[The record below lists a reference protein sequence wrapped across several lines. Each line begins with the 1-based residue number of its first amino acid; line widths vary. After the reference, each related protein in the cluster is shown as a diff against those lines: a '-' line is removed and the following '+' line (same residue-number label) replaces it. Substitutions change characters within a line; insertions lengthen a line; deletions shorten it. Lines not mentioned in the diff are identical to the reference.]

1 MKRIILT
8 FLIFTIGFVYA
19 QDKKEMKYNF
29 KIATDA
35 PDGSSWIMAFKDID
49 KEIKKVSNGEAG
61 LTLYPA
67 SLMGNQSDVIK
78 KMKLGQLNGA
88 GLSSGGV
95 QLIYKDFAIMGFPL
109 IFNDYKEY
117 DYAVTKMDKFYK
129 EEIEKQ
135 GFVLM
140 AWTEVGIIYV
150 FSKKKVNSVETL
162 ASSKPIIMEGDVVSK
177 ALYDEINIKP
187 IPLQMA
193 DILTSLQT
201 GQVDTIFS
209 STYGLIV
216 TQWFTKVNYMADF
229 PITFMIG
236 AVVLEKSMFDSMPKE
251 YQTALTKSFNENFKK
266 LSLKVRKDNDNARI
280 SLEKYGIK
288 PLNVNDKDKQKFY
301 EVVEK
306 THDKLTEKDYSRD
319 ILNKIKATVKEYRSQ
334 KK

>member
-1 MKRIILT
+1 MKKFVLFVFMMVLT
-8 FLIFTIGFVYA
+8 LSYA
-19 QDKKEMKYNF
+19 QDKKEAKYNF

-35 PDGSSWIMAFKDID
+35 PDGSSWIMAFKDIE
-49 KEIKKVSNGEAG
+49 KEMVKATNGEVKF
-61 LTLYPA
+61 TLYPA
-67 SLMGNQSDVIK
+67 SLMGDQSSVIK
-78 KMKLGQLNGA
+78 KIKMGQLNGA

-109 IFNDYKEY
+109 VFRDYGEY
-117 DYAVTKMDKFYK
+117 DYTVGKMDKFYK
-129 EEIEKQ
+129 EELEKKD
-135 GFVLM
+135 FVLM
-140 AWTEVGIIYV
+140 AWTEVGFIYV
-150 FSKKKVNSVETL
+150 FSKKKVNSVDTL
-162 ASSKPIIMEGDVVSK
+162 SSSKPIIMEGDTISK
-177 ALYDEINIKP
+177 SLYDELNIKP
-187 IPLQMA
+187 VPLQMS

-236 AVVLEKSMFDSMPKE
+236 AVVLDKNLFYSMPKE
-251 YQTALTKSFNENFKK
+251 YQTIMQNSFKENFKK

-288 PLNVNDKDKQKFY
+288 VLSVNDADKQKFY
-301 EVVEK
+301 DVIERSYN
-306 THDKLTEKDYSRD
+306 KLTESEYSRE
-319 ILNKIKATVKEYRSQ
+319 ILNKAKGYAKEYRDQ